1 MIENII
7 NDHGGLHDRIT
18 HTIYLR
24 QFLLAETEAYLKS
37 RKILWPR
44 LTIVEAYMMLGG
56 VPYYLSLLNP
66 SESLAQN
73 IDRIYFRKNSELG
86 QEYRR
91 LYSSLFKAP
100 DPYIRIVEV
109 LSKNKQGMTR
119 NEIADSLKMSSSGTL
134 SKHLENL
141 EYCDII
147 RRYVTKVG
155 GKPKTN
161 EAYFQL
167 VDLFTLFHLTFSK
180 KLTTEDYWEQHL
192 NTPVINTWQGL
203 AFEHVCMVHI
213 NQIRHALGLD
223 RIAVE
228 YYSWRSSTPPHAQ
241 VDMIIERAD
250 HLINLCEIKYT
261 QAEYVITSDESQPG
275 WMVSFQEDT
284 YRFLVDPAS
293 RKVTG
298 ELMLPWN
305 AVFIAGS
312 AFEGGANHVEWN
324 RNGMLPFER
333 DHDNPYVFSWTGELG
348 EFGGVVEP
356 GRFKL
361 EGQMTWGPREL
372 HPYVQDEDLLSSTQM
387 RQGGDDTKWHV
398 YIPGTYH
405 IVVDLFNETFHAELI
420 AGANTYETDGVDG
433 IDGTS
438 DGMPTAV
445 YNMGGVRMPSLQKG
459 LNIVRTSDGKVRK
472 IYCK

>member
-1 MIENII
+1 MSVRRVFLPII
-7 NDHGGLHDRIT
+7 C
-18 HTIYLR
+18 
-24 QFLLAETEAYLKS
+24 LLVA
-37 RKILWPR
+37 IP
-44 LTIVEAYMMLGG
+44 
-56 VPYYLSLLNP
+56 
-66 SESLAQN
+66 SLAQN
-73 IDRIYFRKNSELG
+73 FDELWATGSAIPDGTCQLVKRLDGQFRFAGALNQGEL
-86 QEYRR
+86 
-91 LYSSLFKAP
+91 K
-100 DPYIRIVEV
+100 I
-109 LSKNKQGMTR
+109 MTT
-119 NEIADSLKMSSSGTL
+119 ETFQKGVTQFLK
-134 SKHLENL
+134 
-141 EYCDII
+141 
-147 RRYVTKVG
+147 
-155 GKPKTN
+155 P
-161 EAYFQL
+161 QL
-167 VDLFTLFHLTFSK
+167 VDS
-180 KLTTEDYWEQHL
+180 Y
-192 NTPVINTWQGL
+192 
-203 AFEHVCMVHI
+203 
-213 NQIRHALGLD
+213 
-223 RIAVE
+223 
-228 YYSWRSSTPPHAQ
+228 
-241 VDMIIERAD
+241 
-250 HLINLCEIKYT
+250 LINKGLN
-261 QAEYVITSDESQPG
+261 YVITSDESQPG

-305 AVFIAGS
+305 EVFIAGS

-459 LNIVRTSDGKVRK
+459 LNIVRTADGKVRK

>member
-1 MIENII
+1 MSVRRVFLPII
-7 NDHGGLHDRIT
+7 C
-18 HTIYLR
+18 
-24 QFLLAETEAYLKS
+24 LLVAIS
-37 RKILWPR
+37 
-44 LTIVEAYMMLGG
+44 
-56 VPYYLSLLNP
+56 
-66 SESLAQN
+66 SLAQDFN
-73 IDRIYFRKNSELG
+73 ELWATGSAVPDGTCQLVKRPDGQFRFAGALNQGEL
-86 QEYRR
+86 
-91 LYSSLFKAP
+91 K
-100 DPYIRIVEV
+100 I
-109 LSKNKQGMTR
+109 MTT
-119 NEIADSLKMSSSGTL
+119 ETFQKGVTQFLK
-134 SKHLENL
+134 
-141 EYCDII
+141 
-147 RRYVTKVG
+147 
-155 GKPKTN
+155 P
-161 EAYFQL
+161 QL
-167 VDLFTLFHLTFSK
+167 VDS
-180 KLTTEDYWEQHL
+180 Y
-192 NTPVINTWQGL
+192 
-203 AFEHVCMVHI
+203 
-213 NQIRHALGLD
+213 
-223 RIAVE
+223 
-228 YYSWRSSTPPHAQ
+228 
-241 VDMIIERAD
+241 
-250 HLINLCEIKYT
+250 LINKGLN
-261 QAEYVITSDESQPG
+261 YVITSDESQPG
-275 WMVSFQEDT
+275 WVVSFQEDT

-305 AVFIAGS
+305 EVFIAGS
-312 AFEGGANHVEWN
+312 AFDGGANHVEWN

-459 LNIVRTSDGKVRK
+459 LNIVRTADGKVRK

>member
-1 MIENII
+1 MSVRRVFLPII
-7 NDHGGLHDRIT
+7 C
-18 HTIYLR
+18 
-24 QFLLAETEAYLKS
+24 LLVA
-37 RKILWPR
+37 IP
-44 LTIVEAYMMLGG
+44 
-56 VPYYLSLLNP
+56 
-66 SESLAQN
+66 SLAQDFDELWATGSAVPDGTYQLVKRPDGQFRFAGALN
-73 IDRIYFRKNSELG
+73 QGELRI
-86 QEYRR
+86 
-91 LYSSLFKAP
+91 
-100 DPYIRIVEV
+100 
-109 LSKNKQGMTR
+109 MTT
-119 NEIADSLKMSSSGTL
+119 ETFQKGVTQFLK
-134 SKHLENL
+134 
-141 EYCDII
+141 
-147 RRYVTKVG
+147 
-155 GKPKTN
+155 P
-161 EAYFQL
+161 QL
-167 VDLFTLFHLTFSK
+167 VDSYLVNK
-180 KLTTEDYWEQHL
+180 GL
-192 NTPVINTWQGL
+192 N
-203 AFEHVCMVHI
+203 
-213 NQIRHALGLD
+213 
-223 RIAVE
+223 
-228 YYSWRSSTPPHAQ
+228 
-241 VDMIIERAD
+241 
-250 HLINLCEIKYT
+250 
-261 QAEYVITSDESQPG
+261 YVITSDESQPG
-275 WMVSFQEDT
+275 WVVSFQEDT

-305 AVFIAGS
+305 EVFIAGS

-324 RNGMLPFER
+324 RNGMLPFEH

-459 LNIVRTSDGKVRK
+459 LNIVRTADGKVRK

>member
-1 MIENII
+1 MSVRRVFLPII
-7 NDHGGLHDRIT
+7 C
-18 HTIYLR
+18 
-24 QFLLAETEAYLKS
+24 LLVA
-37 RKILWPR
+37 IP
-44 LTIVEAYMMLGG
+44 
-56 VPYYLSLLNP
+56 
-66 SESLAQN
+66 SLAQ
-73 IDRIYFRKNSELG
+73 DFDELWATGSAVPDGTYQLVKRPDGQFRFAGALNQGEL
-86 QEYRR
+86 
-91 LYSSLFKAP
+91 K
-100 DPYIRIVEV
+100 I
-109 LSKNKQGMTR
+109 MTT
-119 NEIADSLKMSSSGTL
+119 ETFQKGVTQFLK
-134 SKHLENL
+134 
-141 EYCDII
+141 
-147 RRYVTKVG
+147 
-155 GKPKTN
+155 P
-161 EAYFQL
+161 QL
-167 VDLFTLFHLTFSK
+167 VDSYLVNK
-180 KLTTEDYWEQHL
+180 GL
-192 NTPVINTWQGL
+192 N
-203 AFEHVCMVHI
+203 
-213 NQIRHALGLD
+213 
-223 RIAVE
+223 
-228 YYSWRSSTPPHAQ
+228 
-241 VDMIIERAD
+241 
-250 HLINLCEIKYT
+250 
-261 QAEYVITSDESQPG
+261 YVITSDESQPG
-275 WMVSFQEDT
+275 WVVSFQEDT

-305 AVFIAGS
+305 EVFIAGS

>member
-1 MIENII
+1 MSVRRVFLPII
-7 NDHGGLHDRIT
+7 C
-18 HTIYLR
+18 
-24 QFLLAETEAYLKS
+24 LLVA
-37 RKILWPR
+37 IP
-44 LTIVEAYMMLGG
+44 
-56 VPYYLSLLNP
+56 
-66 SESLAQN
+66 SLAQ
-73 IDRIYFRKNSELG
+73 DFDELWATGSAVPDGTCQLVKRPDGQFRFAGALNQGEL
-86 QEYRR
+86 
-91 LYSSLFKAP
+91 K
-100 DPYIRIVEV
+100 I
-109 LSKNKQGMTR
+109 MTT
-119 NEIADSLKMSSSGTL
+119 ETFQKGVTQFLK
-134 SKHLENL
+134 
-141 EYCDII
+141 
-147 RRYVTKVG
+147 
-155 GKPKTN
+155 P
-161 EAYFQL
+161 QL
-167 VDLFTLFHLTFSK
+167 VDSYLVNK
-180 KLTTEDYWEQHL
+180 GL
-192 NTPVINTWQGL
+192 N
-203 AFEHVCMVHI
+203 
-213 NQIRHALGLD
+213 
-223 RIAVE
+223 
-228 YYSWRSSTPPHAQ
+228 
-241 VDMIIERAD
+241 
-250 HLINLCEIKYT
+250 
-261 QAEYVITSDESQPG
+261 YVITSDESQPG
-275 WMVSFQEDT
+275 WVMSFQEDT

-305 AVFIAGS
+305 EVFIAGS

-433 IDGTS
+433 IEGTS

-459 LNIVRTSDGKVRK
+459 LNIVRTADGKVRK

>member
-1 MIENII
+1 MSVRRVFLPII
-7 NDHGGLHDRIT
+7 C
-18 HTIYLR
+18 
-24 QFLLAETEAYLKS
+24 LLVA
-37 RKILWPR
+37 IP
-44 LTIVEAYMMLGG
+44 
-56 VPYYLSLLNP
+56 
-66 SESLAQN
+66 SLAQDFDELWATGSA
-73 IDRIYFRKNSELG
+73 IPDGTCQLVKRPDGQFRFAGALNQGEL
-86 QEYRR
+86 
-91 LYSSLFKAP
+91 K
-100 DPYIRIVEV
+100 I
-109 LSKNKQGMTR
+109 MTT
-119 NEIADSLKMSSSGTL
+119 ETFQKGVTQFLK
-134 SKHLENL
+134 
-141 EYCDII
+141 
-147 RRYVTKVG
+147 
-155 GKPKTN
+155 P
-161 EAYFQL
+161 QL
-167 VDLFTLFHLTFSK
+167 VDSYLVNK
-180 KLTTEDYWEQHL
+180 GL
-192 NTPVINTWQGL
+192 N
-203 AFEHVCMVHI
+203 
-213 NQIRHALGLD
+213 
-223 RIAVE
+223 
-228 YYSWRSSTPPHAQ
+228 
-241 VDMIIERAD
+241 
-250 HLINLCEIKYT
+250 
-261 QAEYVITSDESQPG
+261 YVITSDESQPG
-275 WMVSFQEDT
+275 WVVSFQEDT

-305 AVFIAGS
+305 EVFIAGS

-433 IDGTS
+433 IEGTS

-459 LNIVRTSDGKVRK
+459 LNIVRTADGKVRK

>member
-1 MIENII
+1 MSVRRVFLPII
-7 NDHGGLHDRIT
+7 C
-18 HTIYLR
+18 
-24 QFLLAETEAYLKS
+24 LLVA
-37 RKILWPR
+37 IP
-44 LTIVEAYMMLGG
+44 
-56 VPYYLSLLNP
+56 
-66 SESLAQN
+66 SLAQDFN
-73 IDRIYFRKNSELG
+73 ELWATGSAVPDGTCQLVKRPDGQFRFAGALNQGEL
-86 QEYRR
+86 
-91 LYSSLFKAP
+91 K
-100 DPYIRIVEV
+100 I
-109 LSKNKQGMTR
+109 MTT
-119 NEIADSLKMSSSGTL
+119 ETFQKGVTQFLK
-134 SKHLENL
+134 
-141 EYCDII
+141 
-147 RRYVTKVG
+147 
-155 GKPKTN
+155 P
-161 EAYFQL
+161 QL
-167 VDLFTLFHLTFSK
+167 VDS
-180 KLTTEDYWEQHL
+180 Y
-192 NTPVINTWQGL
+192 
-203 AFEHVCMVHI
+203 
-213 NQIRHALGLD
+213 
-223 RIAVE
+223 
-228 YYSWRSSTPPHAQ
+228 
-241 VDMIIERAD
+241 
-250 HLINLCEIKYT
+250 LINKGLN
-261 QAEYVITSDESQPG
+261 YVITSDESQPG
-275 WMVSFQEDT
+275 WVVSFHEDT

-305 AVFIAGS
+305 EVFIAGS
-312 AFEGGANHVEWN
+312 AFDGGANHVEWN

-459 LNIVRTSDGKVRK
+459 LNIVRTADGKVRK

>member
-1 MIENII
+1 MSVRRVFLPII
-7 NDHGGLHDRIT
+7 C
-18 HTIYLR
+18 
-24 QFLLAETEAYLKS
+24 LLVA
-37 RKILWPR
+37 IP
-44 LTIVEAYMMLGG
+44 
-56 VPYYLSLLNP
+56 
-66 SESLAQN
+66 SLAQDFN
-73 IDRIYFRKNSELG
+73 ELWATGSAVPDGTCRLVKRPDGQFRFAGALNQGEL
-86 QEYRR
+86 
-91 LYSSLFKAP
+91 K
-100 DPYIRIVEV
+100 I
-109 LSKNKQGMTR
+109 MTT
-119 NEIADSLKMSSSGTL
+119 ETFQKGVTQFLK
-134 SKHLENL
+134 
-141 EYCDII
+141 
-147 RRYVTKVG
+147 
-155 GKPKTN
+155 P
-161 EAYFQL
+161 QL
-167 VDLFTLFHLTFSK
+167 VDS
-180 KLTTEDYWEQHL
+180 Y
-192 NTPVINTWQGL
+192 
-203 AFEHVCMVHI
+203 
-213 NQIRHALGLD
+213 
-223 RIAVE
+223 
-228 YYSWRSSTPPHAQ
+228 
-241 VDMIIERAD
+241 
-250 HLINLCEIKYT
+250 LINKGLN
-261 QAEYVITSDESQPG
+261 YVITSDESQPG
-275 WMVSFQEDT
+275 WVVSFQEDT

-305 AVFIAGS
+305 EVFIAGS

-433 IDGTS
+433 IEGTS
-438 DGMPTAV
+438 DGIPTAV

-459 LNIVRTSDGKVRK
+459 LNIVRTADGKVRK

>member
-1 MIENII
+1 MSVRRVFLPII
-7 NDHGGLHDRIT
+7 C
-18 HTIYLR
+18 
-24 QFLLAETEAYLKS
+24 LLVA
-37 RKILWPR
+37 IP
-44 LTIVEAYMMLGG
+44 
-56 VPYYLSLLNP
+56 
-66 SESLAQN
+66 SLAQDFN
-73 IDRIYFRKNSELG
+73 ELWATGSAVPDGTCQLVKRPDGQFRFAGALNQGEL
-86 QEYRR
+86 
-91 LYSSLFKAP
+91 K
-100 DPYIRIVEV
+100 I
-109 LSKNKQGMTR
+109 MTT
-119 NEIADSLKMSSSGTL
+119 ETFQKGVTQFLK
-134 SKHLENL
+134 
-141 EYCDII
+141 
-147 RRYVTKVG
+147 
-155 GKPKTN
+155 P
-161 EAYFQL
+161 QL
-167 VDLFTLFHLTFSK
+167 VDSYLVNK
-180 KLTTEDYWEQHL
+180 GL
-192 NTPVINTWQGL
+192 N
-203 AFEHVCMVHI
+203 
-213 NQIRHALGLD
+213 
-223 RIAVE
+223 
-228 YYSWRSSTPPHAQ
+228 
-241 VDMIIERAD
+241 
-250 HLINLCEIKYT
+250 
-261 QAEYVITSDESQPG
+261 YVITSDESQPG
-275 WMVSFQEDT
+275 WVVSFQEDT
-284 YRFLVDPAS
+284 YRFLVDLTS

-305 AVFIAGS
+305 EVFIAGS

-459 LNIVRTSDGKVRK
+459 LNIVRTADGKVRK

>member
-1 MIENII
+1 MSVRRVFLPII
-7 NDHGGLHDRIT
+7 C
-18 HTIYLR
+18 
-24 QFLLAETEAYLKS
+24 LLVA
-37 RKILWPR
+37 IP
-44 LTIVEAYMMLGG
+44 
-56 VPYYLSLLNP
+56 
-66 SESLAQN
+66 SLAQDFN
-73 IDRIYFRKNSELG
+73 ELWATGSAVPDGTCQLVKRPDGQFRFAGALNQGEL
-86 QEYRR
+86 
-91 LYSSLFKAP
+91 K
-100 DPYIRIVEV
+100 I
-109 LSKNKQGMTR
+109 MTT
-119 NEIADSLKMSSSGTL
+119 ETFQKGVTQFLK
-134 SKHLENL
+134 
-141 EYCDII
+141 
-147 RRYVTKVG
+147 
-155 GKPKTN
+155 P
-161 EAYFQL
+161 QL
-167 VDLFTLFHLTFSK
+167 VDSYLVNK
-180 KLTTEDYWEQHL
+180 GL
-192 NTPVINTWQGL
+192 N
-203 AFEHVCMVHI
+203 
-213 NQIRHALGLD
+213 
-223 RIAVE
+223 
-228 YYSWRSSTPPHAQ
+228 
-241 VDMIIERAD
+241 
-250 HLINLCEIKYT
+250 
-261 QAEYVITSDESQPG
+261 YVITSDESQPG
-275 WMVSFQEDT
+275 WVVSFQEDT

-305 AVFIAGS
+305 EVFIAGS

-420 AGANTYETDGVDG
+420 AGANTYETDGVNG
-433 IDGTS
+433 IEGTS
-438 DGMPTAV
+438 DGMPTVV

-459 LNIVRTSDGKVRK
+459 LNIVRTADGKVRK

>member
-1 MIENII
+1 MTTETFQK
-7 NDHGGLHDRIT
+7 GVT
-18 HTIYLR
+18 
-24 QFLLAETEAYLKS
+24 QFL
-37 RKILWPR
+37 
-44 LTIVEAYMMLGG
+44 
-56 VPYYLSLLNP
+56 
-66 SESLAQN
+66 
-73 IDRIYFRKNSELG
+73 
-86 QEYRR
+86 
-91 LYSSLFKAP
+91 
-100 DPYIRIVEV
+100 
-109 LSKNKQGMTR
+109 
-119 NEIADSLKMSSSGTL
+119 
-134 SKHLENL
+134 
-141 EYCDII
+141 
-147 RRYVTKVG
+147 
-155 GKPKTN
+155 KP
-161 EAYFQL
+161 QL
-167 VDLFTLFHLTFSK
+167 VDSYLVNK
-180 KLTTEDYWEQHL
+180 GL
-192 NTPVINTWQGL
+192 N
-203 AFEHVCMVHI
+203 
-213 NQIRHALGLD
+213 
-223 RIAVE
+223 
-228 YYSWRSSTPPHAQ
+228 
-241 VDMIIERAD
+241 
-250 HLINLCEIKYT
+250 
-261 QAEYVITSDESQPG
+261 YVITSDESQPG
-275 WMVSFQEDT
+275 WVVSFQEDT

-305 AVFIAGS
+305 EVFIAGS

-459 LNIVRTSDGKVRK
+459 LNIVRTADGKVRK